1 MVSVYDVPANEL
13 IEASADELKRQNMVK
28 APEWAVFVK
37 TGVHKERPPVNP
49 DWWYVRS
56 ASVLRT
62 VYLRGPI
69 GVAKLKTLYGGRKRR
84 GHKPAVF
91 REGSGNIAR
100 KILQQLEKS
109 GLIATVEKPRKG
121 RKMTAKGTAFLDKL
135 ATKIVKGEL
144 ASKKRDSSEPLIDDK
159 AKKAKPKTK

>member
-37 TGVHKERPPVNP
+37 TGVHKARPPVNP

-62 VYLRGPI
+62 VYLRGPV
-69 GVAKLKTLYGGRKRR
+69 GVEKLKTLYGGKQRR
-84 GHKPAVF
+84 GHKPAIF
-91 REGSGNIAR
+91 ATGSGNIAR

-109 GLIATVEKPRKG
+109 GLVASVDKPKKG
-121 RKMTAKGTAFLDKL
+121 RKITAKGTAFLDKL
-135 ATKIVKGEL
+135 ATKIMKGEV
-144 ASKKRDSSEPLIDDK
+144 ATKKKESAEGPAG
-159 AKKAKPKTK
+159 AKTAKPKSK